1 MTAITKTTV
10 GLNLLRD
17 GDSGAA
23 NPKITY
29 VALGTGTAAPTSGDT
44 TLAAEVFRKSV
55 TSFTNGATGEI
66 LINMYLAPGDT
77 IGTDIEEV
85 GFFGG
90 STATSAKDSGVL
102 IGRGLWSHNPKTGLE
117 SITFQLD
124 KTYS

>member
-1 MTAITKTTV
+1 MSAITKTTS
-10 GLNLLRD
+10 GLNLDRD

-29 VALGTGTAAPTSGDT
+29 VALGTSSTAPSASDT
-44 TLAAEVFRKSV
+44 KLGSEVFRKKV
-55 TSFTNGATGEI
+55 TTYANGSSGEI
-66 LINMYLAPGDT
+66 LITMYLAPGDT
-77 IGTDIEEV
+77 IGINIQEV

-102 IGRGLWSHNPKTGLE
+102 IAHGLYAHNPKTGLE